1 MKEEKTSLPVVL
13 PSLSVLHPIGT
24 AGEPTKQEGLGAI
37 SKGPKQHVTAVI
49 KYNFTFFF

>member
-13 PSLSVLHPIGT
+13 PSLSILHPIGT
-24 AGEPTKQEGLGAI
+24 AGEPTKQRLGAI
-37 SKGPKQHVTAVI
+37 SKGPKLHVTAVI